1 MEEKTI
7 TYIALIGA
15 FAVLGWVMYGA
26 FSSPAAPSTGL
37 AVYQQPQATIPS
49 ECGDITDNANV
60 QHLSHHPDRFGECI
74 KLVEPAKFKEAV
86 GTDKSAYMS
95 QNGIQ

>member
-7 TYIALIGA
+7 TYIALVGA
-15 FAVLGWVMYGA
+15 FAVLGWVLYGA
-26 FSSPAAPSTGL
+26 FSSPAAPSSGL
-37 AVYQQPQATIPS
+37 AALPNQAIPS

-60 QHLSHHPDRFGECI
+60 QHLSHHPSQFGECI
-74 KLVEPAKFKEAV
+74 KLVDPAKFKEAV

>member
-1 MEEKTI
+1 MKEKTI
-7 TYIALIGA
+7 TSIALVFA
-15 FAVLGWVMYGA
+15 FAVLGWVLYGA
-26 FSSPAAPSTGL
+26 FSIQAAPTTGL
-37 AVYQQPQATIPS
+37 AVYQQPQTAIPS
-49 ECGDITDNANV
+49 ECGDITDNSNV

-74 KLVEPAKFKEAV
+74 KLVDPAKFREAT